1 MKLKTKHLL
10 SINDLSGSEIMGIMK
25 MSQSIK
31 KAKKHPQPL
40 KGMALGM
47 IFQKPSTRTR
57 VSFEVGMFQ
66 LGGHAL
72 YLSSNDIQ
80 LKRGETIPD
89 TARTLSRYVDGIIAR
104 VFAHQDVVDLAR
116 YGSVPVIN
124 ALSDYEHPCQTL
136 ADLLTIYEK
145 RKTLKNLKITYVGDG
160 NNVAHSLMLGAVKVG
175 SHVAV
180 ATPKGY
186 EPHREI
192 VRLTIDEAKKTKV
205 NVTVTNDP
213 VEAAKDADVI
223 YTDVWASMGQ
233 ESEHE
238 KRVQI
243 FKPYQINRAL
253 LSHARKD
260 VLVMHC
266 LPAHRGEEITED
278 VLEGKHSVVW
288 DEAEN
293 RLHTQ
298 KAVMWLLMK

>member
-1 MKLKTKHLL
+1 MKLKAKHLL
-10 SINDLSGSEIMGIMK
+10 SMNDLSGEEIMGILK
-25 MSQSIK
+25 MSQSLK

-40 KGMALGM
+40 KDKTLGM

-57 VSFEVGMFQ
+57 VSFEVGMYQ

-72 YLSSNDIQ
+72 YLSANDIQ

-104 VFAHQDVVDLAR
+104 VFAHQDVVDLSR
-116 YGSVPVIN
+116 WGSVPVIN
-124 ALSDYEHPCQTL
+124 ALSDYEHPCQAL

-145 RKTLKNLKITYVGDG
+145 RKSFKNIKIVYVGDG
-160 NNVAHSLMLGAVKVG
+160 NNVAHSLMLGAVKIG
-175 SHVAV
+175 AHFAT

-186 EPHREI
+186 EPQRNVVQTAI
-192 VRLTIDEAKKTKV
+192 AEAHKTKV
-205 NVTVTNDP
+205 NVTITNDP
-213 VEAAKDADVI
+213 AEAAKDADVL

-233 ESEHE
+233 EAEHD

-243 FKPYQINRAL
+243 FKPYQINKKLVSYAK
-253 LSHARKD
+253 KD

-266 LPAHRGEEITED
+266 LPAHREEEITDE
-278 VLEGKHSVVW
+278 VLEGKNSVVW

-298 KAVMWLLMK
+298 KAVMWLLIK

>member
-1 MKLKTKHLL
+1 MKLRTKHLL
-10 SINDLSGSEIMGIMK
+10 SINDLSGPEIMGILK
-25 MSQSIK
+25 MSQSMK

-40 KGMALGM
+40 KGMTLGM

-72 YLSSNDIQ
+72 YLSANDIQ

-124 ALSDYEHPCQTL
+124 ALSDYEHPCQAL

-175 SHVAV
+175 AHAAV

-192 VRLTIDEAKKTKV
+192 VRLAIDEAKKTKV

-213 VEAAKDADVI
+213 AEAAKDADVI

-233 ESEHE
+233 EAEHD

-243 FKPYQINRAL
+243 FKPYQVNRAL
-253 LSHARKD
+253 LRHARKD

-266 LPAHRGEEITED
+266 LPAHREEEITED

-298 KAVMWLLMK
+298 KAVMWLLME

>member
-1 MKLKTKHLL
+1 M
-10 SINDLSGSEIMGIMK
+10 SMNDLSGQEIMGILK
-25 MSQSIK
+25 LSQSLK
-31 KAKKHPQPL
+31 KAKKSPQPL
-40 KGMALGM
+40 KGKTLGM

-72 YLSSNDIQ
+72 YLSANDIQ

-116 YGSVPVIN
+116 WGSVPVIN
-124 ALSDYEHPCQTL
+124 ALSDYEHPCQAL

-145 RKTLKNLKITYVGDG
+145 RRTLKNLKITYVGDG
-160 NNVAHSLMLGAVKVG
+160 NNVAHSLMLGAVKTG
-175 SHVAV
+175 ANVAV

-186 EPHREI
+186 EPHRDI
-192 VRLTIDEAKKTKV
+192 VQTAIAEAHKTRV
-205 NVTVTNDP
+205 NVTITNDP
-213 VEAAKDADVI
+213 AEAAKDADVL

-233 ESEHE
+233 EAEHD

-243 FKPYQINRAL
+243 FKPYQINKKLVSYA
-253 LSHARKD
+253 KKN

-266 LPAHRGEEITED
+266 LPAHREEEITDE